1 MGCISL
7 TGCQRREIMRA
18 LFCTLLTY
26 EQLISANPFM
36 RTGTVMHH
44 LSFLPTYSSLQN
56 QEKGA

>member
-1 MGCISL
+1 
-7 TGCQRREIMRA
+7 MRA